1 MIHDDEP
8 TIDKPP
14 LHGNESLADD
24 DHSNDQSH
32 LSEHE
37 TMQHPKEAIQPVE
50 GLMR

>member
-14 LHGNESLADD
+14 FHGNESPANDD

-37 TMQHPKEAIQPVE
+37 TMQHP
-50 GLMR
+50 